1 MCPVDTQR
9 AGDVMIL
16 VVGATGSVGRMIVQ
30 QLLARGK
37 SVRILVR
44 PNSEYQSLVAL
55 GAQPVIG
62 DLKDRASLDRACD
75 GQSTVITTA
84 NSAQRGGQD
93 NVENVDLNGNR
104 NLIDAAKAAGV
115 KHFIFMS
122 AQGADPNSPVPF
134 VQAKA
139 NTEDYLRQSGMNY
152 TILRPNIFMGVWFG
166 VIIGLAMQNGQP
178 VTMVGH
184 GDKKH
189 TFIAEPDVAAFA
201 VAAVDNPAAL
211 NHTLILGGPQAVSW
225 LDIVAAA
232 GRVIGRDLE
241 IRRIPPTEPIPFLP
255 EEAGHTISGLM
266 AFTDTYE
273 SPLDMTETVATYG
286 VRLTSAEEFL
296 RHMFSA

>member
-1 MCPVDTQR
+1 
-9 AGDVMIL
+9 MIL

-44 PNSEYQSLVAL
+44 PHSEYQSLVAL

-62 DLKDRASLDRACD
+62 DLKDRASLDRACE

-84 NSAQRGGQD
+84 NSAQRGGED

-115 KHFIFMS
+115 RHFIFLS
-122 AQGADPNSPVPF
+122 AQGVDPNSPVPF

-139 NTEDYLRQSGMNY
+139 HTESHLRQSGMNY

-166 VIIGLAMQNGQP
+166 VIIGLALQNNQP
-178 VTMVGH
+178 ATLIGS

-201 VAAVDNPAAL
+201 VAAVDNPAAI
-211 NHTLILGGPQAVSW
+211 NQILILGGPEAVSW
-225 LDIVAAA
+225 NEIFTTA
-232 GRVIGRDLE
+232 GRVLGRDLE
-241 IRRIPPTEPIPFLP
+241 VRRIAPTEPIPFVP
-255 EEAGHTISGLM
+255 QDAGYTMGGLM
-266 AFTDTYE
+266 AYLDTYE
-273 SPLDMTETVATYG
+273 SPVEMAGMSEQYG
-286 VRLTSAEEFL
+286 VPLTSVEQFMRA
-296 RHMFSA
+296 MFAA